1 MYYYAKILVV
11 KNKNTK
17 HTKQKKKQRKH
28 FSVFP
33 AFSDKLLVFAVLIL
47 VIYSSI
53 MVASAAMG
61 EGAGDTGVVT
71 RTLQRQGLFA
81 AIGLVGMSIASRS
94 DWLFKRHIR
103 VFYVLYGFVVFLLLV
118 CRLFPATYGAYGWI
132 RIGSIS
138 VQPSEFAK
146 IFMIAF
152 AAQLFRFDRHEQNL
166 KNAKIFIA
174 SSLFLFFII
183 LGLQKDLGS
192 GVVLLGMCFIMLLI
206 VPYKELNK
214 IRKIMLILIVF
225 VIVGIVIIFLPSVN
239 SFLEEHSSSYQIGR
253 FLAANNPFKYQ
264 YDVGYHL
271 IMGLVSF
278 ATGGWFGVG
287 YGQSIHKYMNFPNPT
302 TDFILP
308 VIVEEMGVVGGF
320 IPIMALYAIIFFK
333 LVRYSIKANEMSGKI
348 ILVGTF
354 AYFFIH
360 FVLNIGG
367 VSGLIPLTGVPLLFV
382 SSGGSSLVASMTA
395 IGLCEEEI
403 IKYRRSNVIWEL

>member
-1 MYYYAKILVV
+1 M
-11 KNKNTK
+11 KNKSTK
-17 HTKQKKKQRKH
+17 PKKKHLKKH
-28 FSVFP
+28 SLFP
-33 AFSDKLLVFAVLIL
+33 AYTDKLLVFTVLIL

-71 RTLQRQGLFA
+71 NTLKRQAVFALFGLIGMGFA
-81 AIGLVGMSIASRS
+81 ARS
-94 DWLFKRHIR
+94 EWLFKCPPIY
-103 VFYVLYGFVVFLLLV
+103 FYALYFIVVILLFS
-118 CRLFPATYGAYGWI
+118 CRAFGATYGAYGWI

-152 AAQLFRFDRHEQNL
+152 AAKLFSKDRQDINL
-166 KNAKIFIA
+166 LNAKIFIA
-174 SSLFLFFII
+174 FSLILFII
-183 LGLQKDLGS
+183 ILFLQKDLGS
-192 GVVLLGMCFIMLLI
+192 AVVLLGICFIMLLI
-206 VPYKELNK
+206 VPYKEINK
-214 IRKIMLILIVF
+214 IRGWMLFMVLLLI
-225 VIVGIVIIFLPSVN
+225 IGIVVIFLPSVN

-308 VIVEEMGVVGGF
+308 VIVEEMGILGGF
-320 IPIMALYAIIFFK
+320 IPIMGLYAIIFFK
-333 LVRYSIKANEMSGKI
+333 LVRYSLKTSELSSKI
-348 ILVGTF
+348 IFVGTF

-367 VSGLIPLTGVPLLFV
+367 VSGLIPLTGVPLLLV
-382 SSGGSSLVASMTA
+382 SSGGSSLIASMTA
-395 IGLCEEEI
+395 IGLCEKEI
-403 IKYRRSNVIWEL
+403 CKYRFRSKTK

>member
-1 MYYYAKILVV
+1 M
-11 KNKNTK
+11 KNKNS
-17 HTKQKKKQRKH
+17 KQIKKSKPKNKTHKH

-33 AFSDKLLVFAVLIL
+33 AYSDKLLVFAVLIL

-71 RTLQRQGLFA
+71 RTLQRQGVFALFGI
-81 AIGLVGMSIASRS
+81 IGMAIASRT
-94 DWLFKRHIR
+94 DWLFKCHMR
-103 VFYVLYGFVVFLLLV
+103 VFYLMYGIVVFLLMI
-118 CRLFPATYGAYGWI
+118 CRLWTATYGAYGWI

-138 VQPSEFAK
+138 IQPSEFAK
-146 IFMIAF
+146 VFMIIF
-152 AAQLFRFDRHEQNL
+152 AARLFKIDRHELNL
-166 KNAKIFIA
+166 KYAKIYIIC
-174 SSLFLFFII
+174 SLVLFVII

-192 GVVLLGMCFIMLLI
+192 AVVLLGMCFIMLLI

-214 IRKIMLILIVF
+214 IRKIMLALIAF
-225 VIVGIVIIFLPSVN
+225 VIVGVVIIFLPGVN

-308 VIVEEMGVVGGF
+308 VIVEEMGIVGGF
-320 IPIMALYAIIFFK
+320 LPIMALYAIIFFK
-333 LVRYSIKANEMSGKI
+333 LVRYSIKANEMTGKI
-348 ILVGTF
+348 ILSGTF

-395 IGLCEEEI
+395 IGFCEEEI
-403 IKYRRSNVIWEL
+403 IKYRRSNVI

>member
-11 KNKNTK
+11 KNKNI
-17 HTKQKKKQRKH
+17 KQKKKHRR
-28 FSVFP
+28 FSLFP
-33 AFSDKLLVFAVLIL
+33 AYSDKLLIFAMFILI
-47 VIYSSI
+47 IYSSI

-71 RTLQRQGLFA
+71 NTLKRQALFA
-81 AIGLVGMSIASRS
+81 FVGIIGMYFATRS
-94 DWLFKRHIR
+94 DWLLKCKNE
-103 VFYVLYGFVVFLLLV
+103 VLYLLYGFVFALLIS
-118 CRLFPATYGAYGWI
+118 CRFFKATYGAYGWI
-132 RIGSIS
+132 RIGGISI
-138 VQPSEFAK
+138 QPSEFAK
-146 IFMIAF
+146 IFMMLF
-152 AAQLFRFDRHEQNL
+152 AAKLFAKDRHEENIKNL
-166 KNAKIFIA
+166 KIYIACSVLLFIT
-174 SSLFLFFII
+174 I
-183 LGLQKDLGS
+183 LGLQHDLGS
-192 GVVLLGMCFIMLLI
+192 AVVLFGMCYIMLLI
-206 VPYKELNK
+206 VPYKELNAA
-214 IRKIMLILIVF
+214 RKLMLVLIVF
-225 VIVGIVIIFLPSVN
+225 VLIGIVVIFLPSVN

-308 VIVEEMGVVGGF
+308 VIVEEMGIVGGF
-320 IPIMALYAIIFFK
+320 LPIMVLYGIIFFK
-333 LVRYSIKANEMSGKI
+333 LIRYSIKTPYMTGKI

-382 SSGGSSLVASMTA
+382 SSGGSSLVASMIA
-395 IGLCEEEI
+395 IGFCEEEI
-403 IKYRRSNVIWEL
+403 IKCRKASKWGL

>member
-1 MYYYAKILVV
+1 M

-17 HTKQKKKQRKH
+17 QIKQSKPKNKARKH

-33 AFSDKLLVFAVLIL
+33 AYSDKLLVFAVLIL

-71 RTLQRQGLFA
+71 RTLKRQAGFAFLGLF
-81 AIGLVGMSIASRS
+81 GMRLASRS
-94 DWLFKRHIR
+94 EWLFKRHMR
-103 VFYVLYGFVVFLLLV
+103 VFYLMYGIVVFLLMI
-118 CRLFPATYGAYGWI
+118 CRLWTATYGAYGWI

-138 VQPSEFAK
+138 IQPSEFAK

-152 AAQLFRFDRHEQNL
+152 AAKIFEKDNHELNL
-166 KNAKIFIA
+166 RNAYIFIA
-174 SSLFLFFII
+174 CSLLLFFII
-183 LGLQKDLGS
+183 LGIQKDLGS
-192 GVVLLGMCFIMLLI
+192 AVVLLGMCFIMLLI

-214 IRKIMLILIVF
+214 IRKKMLFLILVLIVC
-225 VIVGIVIIFLPSVN
+225 VVIIFLPSVN

-308 VIVEEMGVVGGF
+308 VIVEEMGILGGF
-320 IPIMALYAIIFFK
+320 IPIIALYAIIFFK
-333 LVRYSIKANEMSGKI
+333 LIRYSIKIDKLSSKI

-367 VSGLIPLTGVPLLFV
+367 VSGLIPLTGVPLLLV
-382 SSGGSSLVASMTA
+382 SSGGSSLIASMTS
-395 IGLCEEEI
+395 IGLCEKEI
-403 IKYRRSNVIWEL
+403 VEYRKP